1 LTTKWAIFGTV
12 LAVGVVAI
20 GVGAFLLIKS
30 RMMAKE
36 AGANLGVINA
46 SDDKDDA
53 LLNNKKPAPIIRINL
68 SEKGVERET
77 DIEDADY

>member
-1 LTTKWAIFGTV
+1 MKTKWAIFGTV
-12 LAVGVVAI
+12 LAVGIVAI

-36 AGANLGVINA
+36 AGANLVGINA
-46 SDDKDDA
+46 SDESGLLDK
-53 LLNNKKPAPIIRINL
+53 NKPAPIIRINL

>member
-1 LTTKWAIFGTV
+1 MTTKWAIFGTV

-36 AGANLGVINA
+36 AGANFAGINA
-46 SDDKDDA
+46 SDDKDG
-53 LLNNKKPAPIIRINL
+53 LLNNKPAPIIRINL